1 MFSAVRAGSS
11 QIGFVKDMQRL
22 NVAITRA
29 KHALIV
35 ICDVRAMESNE
46 GWRNLIRSAN
56 VRGLLSHVP
65 VASNMSFK
73 QQIEHFLSKSSPFA
87 VSAPPAQRQK
97 VQEPHNHHQLSSSSS
112 DPRLQPTLQIN
123 SCVVPL
129 PPSLHSPAPHAA
141 NAASAFRNAAPA
153 SGVSQGVHDAVG
165 TVPRPQKRAASPP
178 NRQQQQQRE
187 TPPKLQH
194 QHLQQPSQQRL
205 GEQRVADRAIAEQER
220 QRHIQEMQQVKDNR
234 APSPTQY
241 QQQLPRQHQEHVTH
255 QQLPSQHLQPPLKRE
270 RLNDQPPLTE
280 TVSASARGG
289 SVAFVPAVYNAF
301 VPSTP
306 AISHVNSHPPCK
318 PPPPPG
324 APPIDPNQSP
334 LKEQIL
340 SVERLFAVSSLLAY
354 VFFMALL
361 AISINSS
368 SHRALVGHRSW
379 TVPKTNAIASA
390 LSLALHADMQMT
402 YDYEV

>member
-1 MFSAVRAGSS
+1 M
-11 QIGFVKDMQRL
+11 
-22 NVAITRA
+22 
-29 KHALIV
+29 
-35 ICDVRAMESNE
+35 
-46 GWRNLIRSAN
+46 
-56 VRGLLSHVP
+56 
-65 VASNMSFK
+65 
-73 QQIEHFLSKSSPFA
+73 
-87 VSAPPAQRQK
+87 
-97 VQEPHNHHQLSSSSS
+97 
-112 DPRLQPTLQIN
+112 
-123 SCVVPL
+123 
-129 PPSLHSPAPHAA
+129 
-141 NAASAFRNAAPA
+141 
-153 SGVSQGVHDAVG
+153 
-165 TVPRPQKRAASPP
+165 
-178 NRQQQQQRE
+178 
-187 TPPKLQH
+187 
-194 QHLQQPSQQRL
+194 
-205 GEQRVADRAIAEQER
+205 
-220 QRHIQEMQQVKDNR
+220 
-234 APSPTQY
+234 
-241 QQQLPRQHQEHVTH
+241 TH
-255 QQLPSQHLQPPLKRE
+255 QQPPSQHLQPPLKRE